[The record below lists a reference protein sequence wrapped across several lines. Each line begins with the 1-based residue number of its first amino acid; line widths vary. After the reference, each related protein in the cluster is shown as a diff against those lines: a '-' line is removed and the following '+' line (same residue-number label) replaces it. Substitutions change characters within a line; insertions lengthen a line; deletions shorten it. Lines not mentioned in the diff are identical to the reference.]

1 MKTVYHSSET
11 RGQANHGWLNATHSF
26 SFANYYNPDRM
37 NFGALRVL
45 NDDII
50 APGMGFGTHPH
61 DNMEIITIPLEGA
74 LEHKDSM
81 DNIGVIETDE
91 IQVMSAGSGVYHSEY
106 NKNKDQSVSLLQIWV
121 FPNKKNVTPRYDQK
135 NIKDLKKVNSFYPIV
150 TPNQNGP
157 GMWIHQD
164 AWFHLGEFDKETRIN
179 YNIKKK
185 GNGVYA
191 FLIDGSVKI
200 DGESLEKRDALGVWD
215 TENFELLANQN
226 SRILLIEVPL
236 NY

>member
-1 MKTVYHSSET
+1 MKKIFHPASS
-11 RGQANHGWLNATHSF
+11 RGAADHGWLQAKHSF
-26 SFANYYNPDRM
+26 SFANYYNSERVQ
-37 NFGALRVL
+37 FGALRVL

-61 DNMEIITIPLEGA
+61 DNMEIITIPLDGT
-74 LEHKDSM
+74 LEHKDSL

-150 TPNQNGP
+150 TPKQNGP

-179 YNIKKK
+179 YNINKK

-191 FLIDGSVKI
+191 FLIEGSVQI
-200 DGESLEKRDALGVWD
+200 DGESLEKRDALGIWD
-215 TENFELLANQN
+215 TEKFELLANQN
-226 SRILLIEVPL
+226 SRVLLIEVPL